1 VPGLQIPIARERRL
15 VQLADAA
22 IAALRWLPGTGARPP
37 SGSTQRI
44 LLLRLER
51 IGDLLM
57 TLPAIEA
64 AREAWPDA
72 EIDLAVGSW
81 NVGLAALIPG
91 LTRIHTVDVPWLA
104 RGAPGASWTA
114 LLAQARRWRAM
125 RYDIVINFE
134 PDIRSN
140 FLAWRTRA
148 PSRFGYWTGGG
159 GKLLTNASA
168 YSPTSHVSMNARR
181 LVAHASGLPPPLEK
195 FRTRAQRRL
204 TPPPDAEQRVR
215 ALLHERP
222 GPFIGIHASGGRE
235 SKQWHPDRFA
245 EVARALSHTYGATIV
260 LTGNDR
266 DRPIVDR
273 VRGQLALLPTVD
285 ASGQLDLPELAALLG
300 RLDLLVSSDTGPMHL
315 AAAMA
320 TPVVALYGPADPRR
334 YGPDTPASRVVRVQ
348 LPCSPCGQVRL
359 PPPRC
364 RGHIPDCMVGITVDA
379 VIAAAHELLGPPLA
393 APRPAVPMT
402 TPGLTR

>member
-104 RGAPGASWTA
+104 RDAAGATWMA
-114 LLAQARRWRAM
+114 LLVQARRWRAM

-140 FLAWRTRA
+140 ILAWRTRA
-148 PSRFGYWTGGG
+148 PTRVGYWTGGG
-159 GKLLTNASA
+159 GKLLTGASA
-168 YSPTSHVSMNARR
+168 YSPTAHVSMNARR
-181 LVAHASGLPPPLEK
+181 LVAHAAGLPPPLDR

-204 TPPPDAEQRVR
+204 IPPPDAEERVR

-245 EVARALSHTYGATIV
+245 EVARALSRTYGATIV
-260 LTGNDR
+260 LTGSQD
-266 DRPIVDR
+266 DRPLVDL
-273 VRGQLALLPTVD
+273 VRASLAGVPAVD
-285 ASGQLDLPELAALLG
+285 LTGQLDLPELAALVG
-300 RLDLLVSSDTGPMHL
+300 RIDLLVSSDTGPMHL

-359 PPPRC
+359 PPARC
-364 RGHIPDCMVGITVDA
+364 RGHIPDCMTGITVDA
-379 VIAAAHELLGPPLA
+379 VIAAAAELLGSPVVTP
-393 APRPAVPMT
+393 APIGPRT
-402 TPGLTR
+402 TPRLTR

>member
-1 VPGLQIPIARERRL
+1 MPGLQIPIARERRL

-22 IAALRWLPGTGARPP
+22 VAALTWIPGTGSRQP

-81 NVGLAALIPG
+81 NVGIASLIPG

-104 RGAPGASWTA
+104 RDRPGASWSA

-134 PDIRSN
+134 PDLRSN
-140 FLAWRTRA
+140 ILAWRTRA
-148 PSRFGYWTGGG
+148 PDRFGYWTGGG
-159 GKLLTNASA
+159 GRLLTDASA
-168 YSPTSHVSMNARR
+168 YSPTTHVSMNARR
-181 LVAHASGLPPPLEK
+181 LVAHAAGLPPPLEV

-204 TPPPDAEQRVR
+204 VPTPDAEQRVR

-222 GPFIGIHASGGRE
+222 GPFIGVHTSGGRE
-235 SKQWHPDRFA
+235 SKQWHPERFA
-245 EVARALSHTYGATIV
+245 EVAWTLSRTYGATIV
-260 LTGNDR
+260 LTGDHG
-266 DRPIVDR
+266 DRPLVDR
-273 VRGQLALLPTVD
+273 VRASLADVPVVD
-285 ASGQLDLPELAALLG
+285 ATGQLDLVELAALLG

-315 AAAMA
+315 AAAMG
-320 TPVVALYGPADPRR
+320 TPSVALYGPADPRR
-334 YGPDTPASRVVRVQ
+334 YGPDTPAARVVRVQ

-359 PPPRC
+359 PPARC
-364 RGHIPDCMVGITVDA
+364 RGHIPDCMNGITVDA
-379 VIAAAHELLGPPLA
+379 VIAAAGDLLGPPLV
-393 APRPAVPMT
+393 APGPAGRLT
-402 TPGLTR
+402 TPTRTR